1 MGKFGQLRKVFD
13 GDDQFVSGGHQVVKS
28 AGATRHATRVSKTP
42 EWALSNEQVQA
53 LLLRSFPKL
62 ATDPKQRERA
72 GRWAQIIQLYYR
84 AAWTE
89 NQIAEEMNMS
99 IDRVRY
105 FIRAIKWASDGKIA
119 RGGTERTGK
128 PVGRPVLTGL

>member
-72 GRWAQIIQLYYR
+72 GRWMRIINLYYR
-84 AAWTE
+84 AAWTQA
-89 NQIAEEMNMS
+89 QIAEEMGISLNLLKFLIVS
-99 IDRVRY
+99 IK
-105 FIRAIKWASDGKIA
+105 RAANGEQANGKGK
-119 RGGTERTGK
+119 RGLR
-128 PVGRPVLTGL
+128 PRGRPRVDQF